1 MRFGVAK
8 EMITPDFPMFM
19 IGYAEYY
26 KKTYRGVH
34 DDLFVRCLLLDDG
47 KRKAVLLAYDLL
59 FHDHS
64 LAQKVRR
71 FAKDEFGV
79 DEDAVVLSY
88 THTHYSV
95 AVQGYASEEADER
108 YETYLLEQ
116 SKRAIRKA
124 FLNMSEGEL
133 SYISTTADESINRR
147 KLVDGQYIMAP
158 NQEGEK
164 DMELNALVI
173 RNKDNR
179 VKAIAV
185 NYSCHPNILR
195 DLPVL
200 SSEYPG
206 RICQILESHF
216 YGSYAFFFQGSGA
229 DTRARVTALYDRFVP
244 RTYDDVDDMAKR
256 LAGKIIRQIG
266 MKKEKKE
273 NVELKY
279 GTFCIPCPLDVKPKS
294 YYEEDYKTDPFE
306 AIRECARFVKDNYES
321 LPETCDLHG
330 GCLQISKDI
339 LVIYLGGEICYPTK
353 KLLQQA
359 FPDKRIYFL
368 GYADSTAYVPS
379 DKIIGEGGYE
389 HEGSI
394 IEYRLKGTFRPGID
408 KLMLKA
414 VHNIVDRF

>member
-8 EMITPDFPMFM
+8 EMITPDFPMYM

-26 KKTYRGVH
+26 KKSYQSVH
-34 DDLFVRCLLLDDG
+34 DDLYVRCLLLDDG
-47 KRKAVLLAYDLL
+47 KRKAIMLAYDLL

-64 LAQKVRR
+64 LAQKVRQ
-71 FAKDEFGV
+71 FANTEFNV

-95 AVQGYASEEADER
+95 AVQGYASEEADEK
-108 YETYLLEQ
+108 YEEFLLEQ
-116 SKRAIRKA
+116 SKRCIRKA
-124 FLNMSEGEL
+124 FLNISEGEL
-133 SYISTTADESINRR
+133 NYISTTADESINRR

-164 DMELNALVI
+164 DKELNAIVI
-173 RNKDNR
+173 RNNEGR

-185 NYSCHPNILR
+185 NYSCHPNVLR
-195 DLPVL
+195 DVPNL

-206 RICQILESHF
+206 RICQILENEF
-216 YGSYAFFFQGSGA
+216 YGSFAFFFQGSGA
-229 DTRARVTALYDRFVP
+229 DTRARVTACYDRFVP
-244 RTYDDVDDMAKR
+244 RTPDDVDDMAKR
-256 LAGKIIRQIG
+256 LAGKIIRQISLNSA
-266 MKKEKKE
+266 KKV
-273 NVELKY
+273 NLDLNY

-294 YYEEDYKTDPFE
+294 YYEEDYKTNPFE
-306 AIRECARFVKDNYES
+306 AIRECARFVIENYEN
-321 LPETCDLHG
+321 LPDTCDLHG

-353 KLLQQA
+353 KLLQTA
-359 FPDKRIYFL
+359 FPDKNIYFL

-379 DKIIGEGGYE
+379 DKIISEGGYE

-394 IEYRLKGTFRPGID
+394 IEYRLKGTFRAGID
-408 KLMLKA
+408 KLMLEA
-414 VHNIVDRF
+414 VNNTIKDF